1 MILNIGTTKTV
12 TAKNVSWYMTVNVVS
27 GARKYV
33 VSGARKYWE
42 RSSSSSPGK
51 QILPLQG
58 ITTRLITLIG

>member
-12 TAKNVSWYMTVNVVS
+12 TAKNVSWYMTVN
-27 GARKYV
+27 V